1 MRLKKFGIINKW
13 IIWQK
18 IWGYNLCGSKTIHKV
33 FISNQTNLDL
43 TSKKISKKE
52 LVKFS
57 FEFLLEREPNT
68 AILSSFDLIQ
78 ISKYFPEY
86 FMELR
91 DYCSMKI

>member
-1 MRLKKFGIINKW
+1 MELLINELSDKKFEVIIYGD
-13 IIWQK
+13 QE
-18 IWGYNLCGSKTIHKV
+18 TIHKV
-33 FISNQTNLDL
+33 FISNQTYLDL

-86 FMELR
+86 FKELR

>member
-1 MRLKKFGIINKW
+1 MELLINQLSNDTFEIIIYGDK
-13 IIWQK
+13 
-18 IWGYNLCGSKTIHKV
+18 
-33 FISNQTNLDL
+33 QTKHLVSLSDELYFSL

-52 LVKFS
+52 LLKYS
-57 FEFLLEREPNT
+57 FQFLLEREPNT

-86 FMELR
+86 FTELR

>member
-1 MRLKKFGIINKW
+1 MELLINELSDKKFEVIINAD
-13 IIWQK
+13 QE
-18 IWGYNLCGSKTIHKV
+18 TIHTV
-33 FISNQTNLDL
+33 FVSNQTYLDL

-78 ISKYFPEY
+78 ISQYFPEY
-86 FMELR
+86 FKELR

>member
-1 MRLKKFGIINKW
+1 MELLINELSDKKFEVIIYAD
-13 IIWQK
+13 QQ
-18 IWGYNLCGSKTIHKV
+18 TIHKV
-33 FISNQTNLDL
+33 FISNQTYLDL

-57 FEFLLEREPNT
+57 FEFLLERETNT
-68 AILSSFDLIQ
+68 AIFSSFDLIK

-86 FMELR
+86 FTELR

>member
-1 MRLKKFGIINKW
+1 MELLINELSDKKFEVIIYAD
-13 IIWQK
+13 QQ
-18 IWGYNLCGSKTIHKV
+18 TIHKV
-33 FISNQTNLDL
+33 FISNQTYLDL

-78 ISKYFPEY
+78 ISQYFPEY
-86 FMELR
+86 FTELR
-91 DYCSMKI
+91 DYCSIKI

>member
-1 MRLKKFGIINKW
+1 MELLINELSDKKFEVIIYAD
-13 IIWQK
+13 QQ
-18 IWGYNLCGSKTIHKV
+18 TIHKV
-33 FISNQTNLDL
+33 FISNQTYLDL

-57 FEFLLEREPNT
+57 FEFLLKRESNT

>member
-1 MRLKKFGIINKW
+1 MELLINELSDKKFEVIINAD
-13 IIWQK
+13 QE
-18 IWGYNLCGSKTIHKV
+18 TIHKV
-33 FISNQTNLDL
+33 FISNQTYLDL

-68 AILSSFDLIQ
+68 EILSSFDLIQ

>member
-1 MRLKKFGIINKW
+1 MELLINELSDKKFEVIIYTD
-13 IIWQK
+13 QK
-18 IWGYNLCGSKTIHKV
+18 TTHTVS
-33 FISNQTNLDL
+33 ISDQTYLDL

-57 FEFLLEREPNT
+57 FKFLLEREPNT

-86 FMELR
+86 FTELR

>member
-1 MRLKKFGIINKW
+1 MELLINELSDKKFEVIINAD
-13 IIWQK
+13 QE
-18 IWGYNLCGSKTIHKV
+18 TIHKV
-33 FISNQTNLDL
+33 FISNQTYLDL

-86 FMELR
+86 FTELR
-91 DYCSMKI
+91 DYCIMKF

>member
-1 MRLKKFGIINKW
+1 MELLINELSDKKFEVIINAD
-13 IIWQK
+13 QE
-18 IWGYNLCGSKTIHKV
+18 TIHTV
-33 FISNQTNLDL
+33 FVSNQTYLDL
-43 TSKKISKKE
+43 TSKKISKKD

-86 FMELR
+86 FTELR
-91 DYCSMKI
+91 HYCSMKI

>member
-1 MRLKKFGIINKW
+1 MELLINELSDKKFEVIINAD
-13 IIWQK
+13 QE
-18 IWGYNLCGSKTIHKV
+18 TIHKV
-33 FISNQTNLDL
+33 FISNQTYLDL

-86 FMELR
+86 FTELR
-91 DYCSMKI
+91 DYCSMKF

>member
-1 MRLKKFGIINKW
+1 MELLINELSDKKFEVIIYAD
-13 IIWQK
+13 QQ
-18 IWGYNLCGSKTIHKV
+18 TIHKV
-33 FISNQTNLDL
+33 FISNQTYLDL

-86 FMELR
+86 FTELR
-91 DYCSMKI
+91 YYCSMKI

>member
-1 MRLKKFGIINKW
+1 MELLINELSDKKFEVIIYAD
-13 IIWQK
+13 QQ
-18 IWGYNLCGSKTIHKV
+18 TIHKV
-33 FISNQTNLDL
+33 FISNQTYLDL

-86 FMELR
+86 FTELR
-91 DYCSMKI
+91 DYCIMKI

>member
-1 MRLKKFGIINKW
+1 MELLINELSEKKFEVIIYAD
-13 IIWQK
+13 QE
-18 IWGYNLCGSKTIHKV
+18 TTHKV
-33 FISNQTNLDL
+33 FISNQTYLDL

-86 FMELR
+86 SAELR
-91 DYCSMKI
+91 DYCGI

>member
-1 MRLKKFGIINKW
+1 MELLINELSDKNFEVIIYAD
-13 IIWQK
+13 QE
-18 IWGYNLCGSKTIHKV
+18 TIHKV
-33 FISNQTNLDL
+33 FISNQTYLDL

-86 FMELR
+86 FKELR
-91 DYCSMKI
+91 DY

>member
-1 MRLKKFGIINKW
+1 MELLINELSDKKFEVIIYAD
-13 IIWQK
+13 QQ
-18 IWGYNLCGSKTIHKV
+18 TIHKV
-33 FISNQTNLDL
+33 FISNQTYLDL

>member
-1 MRLKKFGIINKW
+1 MELLINELSDKKFEVIIYAD
-13 IIWQK
+13 QQ
-18 IWGYNLCGSKTIHKV
+18 TIHKV
-33 FISNQTNLDL
+33 FISNQTYLDL

-57 FEFLLEREPNT
+57 FEFLLERESNT

>member
-1 MRLKKFGIINKW
+1 MELLINELSDKKFEVIIYAD
-13 IIWQK
+13 QQ
-18 IWGYNLCGSKTIHKV
+18 TIHKV
-33 FISNQTNLDL
+33 FISNQTYLDL

-86 FMELR
+86 ITELR

>member
-1 MRLKKFGIINKW
+1 MELLINELSDKKFEVIIYAD
-13 IIWQK
+13 QQ
-18 IWGYNLCGSKTIHKV
+18 TIHKV
-33 FISNQTNLDL
+33 FISNQTYLDL

-86 FMELR
+86 FKELR

>member
-1 MRLKKFGIINKW
+1 MELLINELSDKKFEVIIYAD
-13 IIWQK
+13 QE
-18 IWGYNLCGSKTIHKV
+18 TIHKV
-33 FISNQTNLDL
+33 FISNQTYLDL

>member
-1 MRLKKFGIINKW
+1 MELLINELSDKKFEVIINAD
-13 IIWQK
+13 QE
-18 IWGYNLCGSKTIHKV
+18 TIHKV
-33 FISNQTNLDL
+33 FISNQTYLDL

-86 FMELR
+86 FTELR
-91 DYCSMKI
+91 DYCRMKI

>member
-1 MRLKKFGIINKW
+1 MELLINELSDKKFEVIINAD
-13 IIWQK
+13 QE
-18 IWGYNLCGSKTIHKV
+18 TIHKV
-33 FISNQTNLDL
+33 FISNQTYLDL

-57 FEFLLEREPNT
+57 FEFLLERETNT

-86 FMELR
+86 FTELR
-91 DYCSMKI
+91 DYCSMKT

>member
-1 MRLKKFGIINKW
+1 MELLINEVYYKKFEVIIHAD
-13 IIWQK
+13 QQ
-18 IWGYNLCGSKTIHKV
+18 TIHKV
-33 FISNQTNLDL
+33 FISNQTYLDL

-78 ISKYFPEY
+78 ISQYFPEY
-86 FMELR
+86 FTELR
-91 DYCSMKI
+91 DYCSIKI

>member
-1 MRLKKFGIINKW
+1 MELLINELSDKKFEVVIYAD
-13 IIWQK
+13 QQ
-18 IWGYNLCGSKTIHKV
+18 TIHKV
-33 FISNQTNLDL
+33 FISNQTYLDL

-86 FMELR
+86 LTELK

>member
-1 MRLKKFGIINKW
+1 MDLLINELSDKKFEVIIYAD
-13 IIWQK
+13 QE
-18 IWGYNLCGSKTIHKV
+18 TIHKV
-33 FISNQTNLDL
+33 FISNQTYLDL

-78 ISKYFPEY
+78 SF
-86 FMELR
+86 
-91 DYCSMKI
+91 